1 VRSGHVRVRA
11 AFAVATL
18 AGTLA
23 AVPPAHADSCG
34 KPDLV
39 DMVPPDGANGVPVN
53 ARLGAHYAAAAEYL
67 GEDVVL
73 VHPDGSEQR
82 LDATWDP
89 TEQLLQVTP
98 TAPLD
103 PSSMYAIRWPALRGL
118 NAAAPGV
125 GDKASFTT
133 GAAGDTAPPTFA
145 GLTGLSWDFGRTHDD
160 CTDDLVDRFVFDVQ
174 LGPASD
180 DGGTSGLTL
189 MLFQTAGPQVM
200 STPTPIPAR
209 AWPQSSDAKGRHVQ
223 VKLAKE
229 AAVGE
234 VCFAGIVRDTTG
246 ALSNSGDVETCV
258 TTTDPPFFR
267 GCSVAG
273 GATRAGATGG
283 PLFALAVVPLALAL
297 ARRRRSR
304 RP

>member
-1 VRSGHVRVRA
+1 MRSALA
-11 AFAVATL
+11 AATL
-18 AGTLA
+18 ALA
-23 AVPPAHADSCG
+23 AAAAPARADSCG

-39 DMVPPDGANGVPVN
+39 DMVPPDGATGVPLN
-53 ARLGAHYAAAAEYL
+53 ARLAAHYAAATEYL

-73 VHPDGSEQR
+73 VHPDGSEQ
-82 LDATWDP
+82 LVDATWDA
-89 TEQLLQVTP
+89 TEQLLQVVP

-103 PSSMYAIRWPALRGL
+103 PNSTYEIRWPPLRGL
-118 NAAAPGV
+118 NAAAPGL
-125 GDKASFTT
+125 GGKAVFKT
-133 GAAGDTAPPTFA
+133 GTADDVVPPTFA
-145 GLTGLSWDFGRTHDD
+145 GVTGLAWDFERTHDE
-160 CTDDLVDRFVFDVQ
+160 CTDDLVDRFVFDID

-189 MLFQTAGPQVM
+189 MLFQTEGPRVM

-209 AWPQSSDAKGRHVQ
+209 AWPTDGMHVQ
-223 VKLAKE
+223 IKLAKD

-246 ALSNSGDVETCV
+246 GISNSGDVETCV
-258 TTTDPPFFR
+258 HTTDPPFFR

-273 GATRAGATGG
+273 AGPPDGGGGG
-283 PLFALAVVPLALAL
+283 PFTALAVVLLTL
-297 ARRRRSR
+297 RRRSR

>member
-1 VRSGHVRVRA
+1 VTLALGA
-11 AFAVATL
+11 IAVAPL
-18 AGTLA
+18 AR
-23 AVPPAHADSCG
+23 ADSCG

-39 DMVPPDGANGVPVN
+39 DMVPPDGATGVPLN

-73 VHPDGSEQR
+73 VHPDGSEQL
-82 LDATWDP
+82 LDAAWDA

-103 PSSMYAIRWPALRGL
+103 PNSMYEIRWPALRGL
-118 NAAAPGV
+118 NAAAPGL
-125 GDKASFTT
+125 GGKARFTT
-133 GAAGDTAPPTFA
+133 GVSDDTVAPTFA
-145 GLTGLSWDFGRTHDD
+145 GVTGLAWDFGRTHDE
-160 CTDDLVDRFVFDVQ
+160 CTDDLVDRFVFDIH

-209 AWPQSSDAKGRHVQ
+209 AWPQSDAKDGMRVQ
-223 VKLAKE
+223 IKLAKE

-258 TTTDPPFFR
+258 QTTDPPFFR
-267 GCSVAG
+267 GCSV
-273 GATRAGATGG
+273 TGG
-283 PLFALAVVPLALAL
+283 DGGDGQTGALFFALAIIAVAA
-297 ARRRRSR
+297 ARPGRSR

>member
-1 VRSGHVRVRA
+1 MRSALA
-11 AFAVATL
+11 AATVALGAVA
-18 AGTLA
+18 A
-23 AVPPAHADSCG
+23 APAARADSCG

-39 DMVPPDGANGVPVN
+39 DMVPPDGATGVPLN

-73 VHPDGSEQR
+73 VHPDGSEQL
-82 LDATWDP
+82 LDATWDA

-98 TAPLD
+98 TARLD
-103 PSSMYAIRWPALRGL
+103 GSSMYEIRWPALRGL
-118 NAAAPGV
+118 NAAAPGL
-125 GDKASFTT
+125 GGKARFTT
-133 GAAGDTAPPTFA
+133 GVSDDVAGPTFA
-145 GLTGLSWDFGRTHDD
+145 GVTGLTWDFGRTHDE
-160 CTDDLVDRFVFDVQ
+160 CTDDLVDRFVFDID

-189 MLFQTAGPQVM
+189 MLFQTEGPQVM

-209 AWPQSSDAKGRHVQ
+209 AWPQGDGATAMHVQ
-223 VKLAKE
+223 VRLAKE

-246 ALSNSGDVETCV
+246 ALSNSGDVEACV
-258 TTTDPPFFR
+258 QTTDPPFFR

-273 GATRAGATGG
+273 VGAGAGGTGV
-283 PLFALAVVPLALAL
+283 PIFAVAGGVLALAL
-297 ARRRRSR
+297 RRRSR

>member
-1 VRSGHVRVRA
+1 MRSSFA
-11 AFAVATL
+11 AVTL
-18 AGTLA
+18 ALGAIAMAPLA
-23 AVPPAHADSCG
+23 RADSCG

-39 DMVPPDGANGVPVN
+39 DMVPPDGATGVPLN

-67 GEDVVL
+67 GEDIVL
-73 VHPDGSEQR
+73 VHPDGSEQL
-82 LDATWDP
+82 LDAAWDA

-98 TAPLD
+98 TASLD
-103 PSSMYAIRWPALRGL
+103 ANSMYEIRWPVLRGL
-118 NAAAPGV
+118 NAAAPGL
-125 GDKASFTT
+125 GGKARFTT
-133 GAAGDTAPPTFA
+133 GVSDDTVAPTFA
-145 GLTGLSWDFGRTHDD
+145 GVTGLAWDFGRTHDE
-160 CTDDLVDRFVFDVQ
+160 CTDDLVDRFVFDIH

-209 AWPQSSDAKGRHVQ
+209 AWPQSDTKDGMHVQ
-223 VKLAKE
+223 IKLAKE

-267 GCSVAG
+267 GCSIG
-273 GATRAGATGG
+273 GRDARTDA
-283 PLFALAVVPLALAL
+283 LFFALAIIAVAA
-297 ARRRRSR
+297 ARPGRSR

>member
-1 VRSGHVRVRA
+1 VRSSFA
-11 AFAVATL
+11 AVTVALAAIAVA
-18 AGTLA
+18 
-23 AVPPAHADSCG
+23 PPARADSCG

-39 DMVPPDGANGVPVN
+39 DMVPSNGATGVPLN

-73 VHPDGSEQR
+73 VHPDGSEQ
-82 LDATWDP
+82 LVDAVWDA

-103 PSSMYAIRWPALRGL
+103 PSSVYEIRWPTLRGL
-118 NAAAPGV
+118 NAAAPGL
-125 GDKASFTT
+125 GDKARFTT
-133 GAAGDTAPPTFA
+133 GVSDDTVAPTFA
-145 GLTGLSWDFGRTHDD
+145 GVTGLAWDFGRTHDE
-160 CTDDLVDRFVFDVQ
+160 CTDDLVDRFVFDLH
-174 LGPASD
+174 LGPAGD

-189 MLFQTAGPQVM
+189 MLFQTAGPQVT

-209 AWPQSSDAKGRHVQ
+209 AWPQSETKDGMHVQ
-223 VKLAKE
+223 VRLAKE
-229 AAVGE
+229 AAVGA

-258 TTTDPPFFR
+258 QTTDPPFFR
-267 GCSVAG
+267 GCSVG
-273 GATRAGATGG
+273 GGHGRSGAPFVALAIIT
-283 PLFALAVVPLALAL
+283 LAVVL
-297 ARRRRSR
+297 RRRSR